1 MDLNFPLDP
10 WFTSI
15 TYLIFNLSSA
25 AEPRISL
32 TSTPIICS
40 SISNMDQ
47 WTFLSSDSMNE
58 IDQLLSH
65 FFETLIIAQVNI
77 TEFNITAVF

>member
-1 MDLNFPLDP
+1 
-10 WFTSI
+10 
-15 TYLIFNLSSA
+15 
-25 AEPRISL
+25 
-32 TSTPIICS
+32 
-40 SISNMDQ
+40 
-47 WTFLSSDSMNE
+47 MNE